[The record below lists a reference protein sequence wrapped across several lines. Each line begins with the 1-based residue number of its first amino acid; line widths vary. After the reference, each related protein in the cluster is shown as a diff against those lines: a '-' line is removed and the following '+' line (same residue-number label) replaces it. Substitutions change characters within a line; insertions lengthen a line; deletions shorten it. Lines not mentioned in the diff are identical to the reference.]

1 MATEPPVTTSGGM
14 VARIKGIL
22 LTPAAEWAKIDA
34 EPMTTQGIITGWV
47 VPLAAIPALAG
58 LIGMLTFGIGWLG
71 TRFTPPMT
79 FVITNAVAGYVLA
92 IVGIFL
98 LALVIDALA
107 TSFGGTKNPVQ
118 AMKVAAFSATAGWVG
133 GIFAIVPMLGIIGL
147 LFALYG
153 LYLMFVGLPMLMRVP
168 QDKAIGYFLV
178 TLVVAIVVYIVV
190 GAVVGAVT
198 WAVAPPILPGAAVT
212 FS

>member
-1 MATEPPVTTSGGM
+1 M